1 MVGGPALTAPTAV
14 AAIDSDRLY
23 PVELGREIAEGI
35 PTALPLRVVASP
47 YGHDG
52 FLIETGAVAGLLADL
67 LEAAPASSAASPG

>member
-1 MVGGPALTAPTAV
+1 VTACTAV

-47 YGHDG
+47 HGHDG

-67 LEAAPASSAASPG
+67 LEASPPFPAATPG